1 MIPNLSLQ
9 AGIAIVAVLALG
21 FSAHAQT
28 PAQENPFSA
37 RSAGSPP
44 RYVNFVHERLRP
56 GRGTAYDGTLS
67 SIRGSYERFNI
78 PAYWIEMKSLTGPDE
93 ILAFNLADS
102 FGDLEKMGAGM
113 AAGIAA
119 HPELAGLQDRQLA
132 ENTSSVTNFIA
143 ERVDA
148 LGSRATTINFAKMR
162 LLHLTVFNIRPGHEA
177 EFAEAAKSIAAA
189 YEKIEGSP
197 AWVMYAVHSG
207 APLPS
212 YLMLT
217 ALSSLKDE
225 DAAAARRAPAMEA
238 AGAAVQQ
245 RLHEIARSAYDSIET
260 NIYSVNPQLS
270 HMPKD
275 FTALDPNYWITK
287 TAPVATKSS
296 H

>member
-1 MIPNLSLQ
+1 
-9 AGIAIVAVLALG
+9 
-21 FSAHAQT
+21 
-28 PAQENPFSA
+28 
-37 RSAGSPP
+37 
-44 RYVNFVHERLRP
+44 
-56 GRGTAYDGTLS
+56 
-67 SIRGSYERFNI
+67 
-78 PAYWIEMKSLTGPDE
+78 MKSLTGPDE

-245 RLHEIARSAYDSIET
+245 RLQEIARSAYDSIET
-260 NIYSVNPQLS
+260 NIYFVNPQLS
-270 HMPKD
+270 HMPAD
-275 FTALDPNYWITK
+275 FTAIDPAYWTPK
-287 TAPVATKSS
+287 TVPASEGKSS
-296 H
+296 C